1 MDLATNSSVQVDASQ
16 PMGLLITN
24 GEFTAFRD
32 PTGIG
37 KAFVDPTVGPPDP
50 AQVTELL
57 VMIRCQFLRG
67 YDVLCISKDTA
78 VVLCDLR

>member
-32 PTGIG
+32 PKGIG
-37 KAFVDPTVGPPDP
+37 KQFVDPSVGPPDP
-50 AQVTELL
+50 AQVNPFGNRWL
-57 VMIRCQFLRG
+57 VCFRNDADALPLPVANRQH
-67 YDVLCISKDTA
+67 
-78 VVLCDLR
+78 

>member
-32 PTGIG
+32 PKGIG
-37 KAFVDPTVGPPDP
+37 KQFVDPSVGPPDP
-50 AQVTELL
+50 AQV
-57 VMIRCQFLRG
+57 R
-67 YDVLCISKDTA
+67 KK
-78 VVLCDLR
+78 